1 MNEFKLLPKVFNW
14 QKWRDKIIKTEYY
27 ELDLAT
33 TNVAN
38 VSTIKGIV
46 EIMNING
53 VSEPD
58 PAFSTSQQIYINNP
72 NLLLT
77 EANRDNIYIQY
88 SVYYK
93 PSGTDNVVPY
103 VVSNGI
109 VVPNGV
115 GFQIYNANPA
125 IAGANNWEGK
135 LYLYYEIY
143 NI

>member
-1 MNEFKLLPKVFNW
+1 MNEFKLLPKIFNW
-14 QKWRDKIIKTEYY
+14 QKWRDPIVETEYY
-27 ELDLAT
+27 ELDLDT

-38 VSTIKGIV
+38 VGTIKGII
-46 EIMNING
+46 EISGIDG
-53 VSEPD
+53 VGDPE
-58 PAFSTSQQIYINNP
+58 PAFATSQQIYINNP

-93 PSGTDNVVPY
+93 SSGTDNTIPY
-103 VVSNGI
+103 VISNG
-109 VVPNGV
+109 VVTTGV
-115 GFQIYNANPA
+115 GFQIYNANPV

>member
-14 QKWRDKIIKTEYY
+14 QKWRDPIVETECY

-38 VSTIKGIV
+38 VGTIKGII
-46 EIMNING
+46 EISGIDG
-53 VSEPD
+53 VGDPD
-58 PAFSTSQQIYINNP
+58 PAFATSQQIYINNP

-93 PSGTDNVVPY
+93 SFGTDNTIPY
-103 VVSNGI
+103 VISNG
-109 VVPNGV
+109 VVTTGV